1 MWLVGEF
8 RPGERVPR
16 SGLYRVYHDAHRL
29 MHEAALLRQ
38 DPFPFCRKCGTAVR
52 FKFIRQLRNSSI
64 LPFRSGEIL
73 QKWEDK
79 TRIQEAS

>member
-1 MWLVGEF
+1 VGEF

-29 MHEAALLRQ
+29 MHEAALLRK
-38 DPFPFCRKCGTAVR
+38 DPFPFCRQCGTAVR
-52 FKFIRQLRNSSI
+52 FEFIRLLQDRDI

-79 TRIQEAS
+79 IKAQKAS

>member
-1 MWLVGEF
+1 MGEF

-16 SGLYRVYHDAHRL
+16 SGMYRVYHDAHRL
-29 MHEAALLRQ
+29 MHEAALLT
-38 DPFPFCRKCGTAVR
+38 DDAFPCCKQCGPAVR
-52 FKFIRQLRNSSI
+52 FEFIRRRRDNDI

-79 TRIQEAS
+79 TKAEEAS

>member
-1 MWLVGEF
+1 VREF

-29 MHEAALLRQ
+29 MHEATLLTD
-38 DPFPFCRKCGTAVR
+38 DPFPFCKQCGTAVR
-52 FKFIRQLRNSSI
+52 FEFIRLLRNSVI

-79 TRIQEAS
+79 IKIQEAS

>member
-1 MWLVGEF
+1 VGEF

-16 SGLYRVYHDAHRL
+16 SGMYRVNHDAHRL
-29 MHEAALLRQ
+29 MHEAALLT
-38 DPFPFCRKCGTAVR
+38 DDAFPCCKQCGPAVR
-52 FKFIRQLRNSSI
+52 FEFIRRRRDNDI

-79 TRIQEAS
+79 TKAEEAS

>member
-1 MWLVGEF
+1 MGEF

-29 MHEAALLRQ
+29 MHEATLLTE
-38 DPFPFCRKCGTAVR
+38 DPFPFCKQCGTAVR
-52 FKFIRQLRNSSI
+52 FKFIRLLRDRDI

-79 TRIQEAS
+79 TKAQEAS

>member
-1 MWLVGEF
+1 MGEF

-16 SGLYRVYHDAHRL
+16 SGLYRVYHNAHRL
-29 MHEAALLRQ
+29 MHEAALLTG
-38 DPFPFCRKCGTAVR
+38 DPFPGCKQCGPAVR
-52 FKFIRQLRNSSI
+52 FEFIRRLHDRDI

-79 TRIQEAS
+79 TKTEEAS